1 MPSATSAQGS
11 LPPQKARK
19 AWLRQT
25 QPKEQAL
32 PASHGPLSIGW
43 SLKAL
48 HQGSCSQA
56 AKKQRQWQIKTWQGF
71 WDNLIPHS
79 SI

>member
-32 PASHGPLSIGW
+32 PASHGP
-43 SLKAL
+43 
-48 HQGSCSQA
+48 HQHRLVSESPASRVLFTGSEEAETMANQ
-56 AKKQRQWQIKTWQGF
+56 
-71 WDNLIPHS
+71 NLAGLLG
-79 SI
+79 